1 MAGIAVASL
10 LIASAPEASADIV
23 ASFTSGTALNDAAAF
38 VGQSFTTTNLVPET
52 NITFNFFSDV
62 PPTTPE
68 AVGTGFLLS
77 QEYLGTPAA
86 LSSSTPGFLAQA
98 AASGGEYSFGS
109 AATLLPGTQYFLYEN
124 VHIPSGSISGGA
136 TYSGGQLYATTS
148 SSSDFAGEGLS
159 TTNFLVQG
167 SPATAVPEPSQY
179 VVLGVIAACLG
190 LRYLL
195 LKRLSRTLPAP
206 AA

>member
-1 MAGIAVASL
+1 MRKLMGGIAVASL

-23 ASFTSGTALNDAAAF
+23 ASFTSGTDLSTEAGF

-52 NITFNFFSDV
+52 NITFNFYSNV
-62 PPTTPE
+62 PPSTPE

-77 QEYLGTPAA
+77 QEYLGTPTA

-109 AATLLPGTQYFLYEN
+109 AATLLPSTQYFLYEN
-124 VHIPSGSISGGA
+124 VLIPSGTTSGGSFS
-136 TYSGGQLYATTS
+136 YSGGQSYYTPS
-148 SSSDFAGEGLS
+148 SSSDFGGGGAS
-159 TTNFLVQG
+159 ANFLVQG
-167 SPATAVPEPSQY
+167 SAVPEPSS

-190 LRYLL
+190 LLYL
-195 LKRLSRTLPAP
+195 LKRRSRTLPAP